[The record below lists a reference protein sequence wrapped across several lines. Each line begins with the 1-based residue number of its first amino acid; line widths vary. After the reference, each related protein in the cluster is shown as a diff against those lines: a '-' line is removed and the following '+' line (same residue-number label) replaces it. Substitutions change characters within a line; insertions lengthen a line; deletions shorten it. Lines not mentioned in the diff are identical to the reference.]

1 MTQTILVRFS
11 YEDKASDLVPI
22 QIDSNVDF
30 SKNSNRRKLMNRLL
44 KSNSDITEVLLV
56 NA

>member
-11 YEDKASDLVPI
+11 YEDKVSQQVPI

-44 KSNSDITEVLLV
+44 KSDSNITEVLLV

>member
-1 MTQTILVRFS
+1 MTQTILVKFS

-44 KSNSDITEVLLV
+44 KSGSDITEVLLV